1 MEKPNYAERKFFG
14 RNEINVDI
22 LNVPQSKNKF
32 GTYQRSYKIKVKHSN
47 IRESDV
53 FIFEYMGE
61 WTNDDVCLPRN
72 LEQFV
77 RFVDRSIYHQRKID
91 PTRLGLVV
99 HDR

>member
-1 MEKPNYAERKFFG
+1 M
-14 RNEINVDI
+14 
-22 LNVPQSKNKF
+22 S
-32 GTYQRSYKIKVKHSN
+32 
-47 IRESDV
+47 RESDV
-53 FIFEYMGE
+53 FIFEYLGE
-61 WTNDDVCLPRN
+61 WTKDETCVPTN